1 MPEHERLKPLV
12 LTKFNINLINNCM
25 IHKKGDKV
33 VIRKDLVTNGEYD
46 GCNFIS
52 SMSKMLGKKATINAV
67 LKDDRYT
74 LIECG
79 CCWTSAMFEDPLSEE
94 KPNYMMVWE
103 RKEKNAIK
111 TEVVANLNNNP
122 RFNGDYAVVS
132 INLSGET
139 VLFRHCKSIE
149 QWRKDNVLFTN
160 SLGEDFVK
168 DSVVYW
174 VDKATNE
181 ISFDSTSAI
190 LTQEGF
196 RDSEYSTEIMTI
208 KSAEKYIREHKVVV
222 VEMTMEE
229 VCRELGK
236 NVKIVK

>member
-1 MPEHERLKPLV
+1 MFP
-12 LTKFNINLINNCM
+12 KFNINLINNCM
-25 IHKKGDKV
+25 SVFKKGDRVECVDDSEDK
-33 VIRKDLVTNGEYD
+33 
-46 GCNFIS
+46 
-52 SMSKMLGKKATINAV
+52 V
-67 LKDDRYT
+67 LKKNNFYT
-74 LIECG
+74 VSECAANDHISLKELG
-79 CCWTSAMFEDPLSEE
+79 YLEELCCIGYYKSSRFVLAKE

-122 RFNGDYAVVS
+122 RFNGNYAVVT

-160 SLGEDFVK
+160 SLGEDFFEN
-168 DSVVYW
+168 SVVYW
-174 VDKATNE
+174 IKKSTNKIFSAN
-181 ISFDSTSAI
+181 ISTVLMTGLEDGKTF
-190 LTQEGF
+190 
-196 RDSEYSTEIMTI
+196 TEIMTK
-208 KSAEKYIREHKVVV
+208 KSAEKYVKEHEVVV

-236 NVKIVK
+236 NIKIVK